1 MSKGILVVGSL
12 NMDMSVNLEKIPT
25 VGETVL
31 GNDLSYRAG
40 GKGANQACAAG
51 LLGGEVRMLGCVGKD
66 EFGEKQI
73 ENLKKAGVD
82 TSYLKKSDDQPTGT
96 AIICVD
102 SHGDNNIVVIP
113 DANKECDAE
122 YLKRQRELFEWC
134 DYVVLQMEIP
144 YDSVLCA
151 AMMAKE
157 AGKTVILNPAP
168 APDELPEELCRN
180 VDYLT
185 PNETELMKLSGVTD
199 CSVSSMKKGAMI
211 LLEKGAGCVIV
222 TLGEKGALLVKKGEE
237 CLYPAKKVKA
247 VDTTAAGDCFN
258 GAFAAALAEGM
269 KEGAALGFANAASAI
284 AVTRKGAQESLPARE
299 ELKDYLGDVLAV

>member
-1 MSKGILVVGSL
+1 
-12 NMDMSVNLEKIPT
+12 
-25 VGETVL
+25 
-31 GNDLSYRAG
+31 
-40 GKGANQACAAG
+40 
-51 LLGGEVRMLGCVGKD
+51 MLGCVGKD

-113 DANKECDAE
+113 GANKECDAE